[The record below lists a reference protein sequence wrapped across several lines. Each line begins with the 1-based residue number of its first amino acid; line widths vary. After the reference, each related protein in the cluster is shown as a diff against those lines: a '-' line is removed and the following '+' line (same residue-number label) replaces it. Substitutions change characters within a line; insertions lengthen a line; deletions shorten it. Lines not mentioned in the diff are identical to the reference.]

1 MGMYCHG
8 MSVTDEH
15 LDEMLRQ
22 RTREWWIDYKSK
34 QVVTA
39 KPKHVGWLERLFGGR
54 PTEVQETL
62 IELDQSRGEGVELD
76 IDKAW
81 SGLNFLLTGEVWAS
95 DFPTGFLVD
104 GGRVLN
110 DDSKDFAV
118 RGFRSE
124 EAVEILNALKAFD
137 HETLKRRYDSQA
149 FCDREVYPAL
159 NWSDADFEE
168 YLWPYFRDLITFLE
182 TCQNPQ
188 CGYTLLIG

>member
-15 LDEMLRQ
+15 LDEMSRQ

-39 KPKHVGWLERLFGGR
+39 KAKHVGWLERLFGGR

-62 IELDQSRGEGVELD
+62 IELDPSRGEGVELD

-81 SGLNFLLTGEVWAS
+81 SGINFLLTGEVWAG
-95 DFPTGFLVD
+95 DYPIGFLVD
-104 GGRVLN
+104 GGTILN

-118 RGFRSE
+118 RGFRASE
-124 EAVEILNALKAFD
+124 AAEILNALNAFD
-137 HETLKRRYDSQA
+137 HDMLKSRYDPQA

-159 NWSDADFEE
+159 DWSDADFED

-182 TCQNPQ
+182 TCQKHQ
-188 CGYTLLIG
+188 CGFTLLIG